1 MERTYK
7 RHILRNTI
15 GITLG
20 AIVFGIAYSW
30 FLIPFKIAPGG
41 VGGLS
46 QIFYHI
52 FSIPAG
58 VSMLAMNIPLFVIG
72 VFLLGKQFGVGT
84 LYGFAMG
91 SLFVDLLSVRNIYNL
106 GLFHDILEKYNVGKP
121 FHEWAFTDNILLAA
135 IAGSILLGAAIGVIF
150 RFKGSTGGTD
160 IPVALL
166 KKYYSTSMTTG
177 YLIIDTGI
185 IFVIGIVFENPNL
198 IIWGLFTL
206 FIASRACDLA
216 AEGMP
221 YTKGVYI
228 ISDQAAE
235 VKKMLLDHLDRGVT
249 VFYGE
254 GGYSEDRKNILFCV
268 INRRQTNI
276 LRDWVRR
283 IDPDAFMIL
292 TEISDV
298 MGYGFKS
305 RHLDLGAPKELPVSP
320 DT

>member
-20 AIVFGIAYSW
+20 AVIYGIAYAW

-52 FSIPAG
+52 FNIPAG
-58 VSMLAMNIPLFVIG
+58 VSMLAMNIPLFIMG
-72 VFLLGKQFGVGT
+72 VLLVGKQFGVGT
-84 LYGFAMG
+84 LYGFAIG
-91 SLFVDLLSVRNIYNL
+91 SVFTDLFSVKNVYNV
-106 GLFHDILEKYNVGKP
+106 GLFHDILEKYNMGKP
-121 FHEWAFTDNILLAA
+121 IQEWAFTDNVLLAA

-160 IPVALL
+160 IPVAVL
-166 KKYYSTSMTTG
+166 KKYYNTLMTTG

-185 IFVIGIVFENPNL
+185 IFIIGIVFENPNL

-228 ISDQAAE
+228 VSEKSAE
-235 VKKMLLDHLDRGVT
+235 IKKMLLDHLERGVT

-254 GGYSEDRKNILFCV
+254 GGYSEERKDILFCV
-268 INRRQTNI
+268 INRRQVNI

-283 IDPDAFMIL
+283 IDPDAFMTL

-298 MGYGFKS
+298 MGDGFKS
-305 RHLDLGAPKELPVSP
+305 RHLDMGDSKQLPASP
-320 DT
+320 